1 MLDFEAVGRPL
12 IPVAGR
18 RVVEQVV
25 GSDLEGDVREH
36 GALAVEHLVVTAGGL
51 VHLHLLQRRDD
62 LGLEQYAAG
71 LDDGGRPRRTT
82 LIVS

>member
-1 MLDFEAVGRPL
+1 MVVKTL

-18 RVVEQVV
+18 RVVDEVV
-25 GSDLEGDVREH
+25 GGDLEGDVREH
-36 GALAVEHLVVTAGGL
+36 GALAVEHLVVAASGL

-71 LDDGGRPRRTT
+71 LDEGGRPRRTT

>member
-1 MLDFEAVGRPL
+1 MSA
-12 IPVAGR
+12 
-18 RVVEQVV
+18 
-25 GSDLEGDVREH
+25 
-36 GALAVEHLVVTAGGL
+36 ALRALLALTL
-51 VHLHLLQRRDD
+51 RSKNYHLHLLQRRDD